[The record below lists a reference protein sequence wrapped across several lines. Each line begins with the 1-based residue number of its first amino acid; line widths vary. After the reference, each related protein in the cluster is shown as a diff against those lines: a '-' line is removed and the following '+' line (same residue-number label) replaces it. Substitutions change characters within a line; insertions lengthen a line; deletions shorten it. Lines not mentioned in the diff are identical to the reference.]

1 MLRKLAN
8 HYWLLLIILLFSINL
23 SSQNTVE
30 PDTIIGNAELTVTD
44 TVVAKKHSPH
54 MATIYSLIL
63 PGLGQAYNKKYWK
76 IPIVYAGFGVFYYFI
91 NLNDKE
97 YKKFRSAYYHSVLD
111 DGTPPVNEYEE
122 QYTTDQLLQAKNDYR
137 RNRDLSYIL
146 AGVWYV
152 LNVIDAT
159 VDAHMFT
166 WEVDENLSF
175 RAEPAYFDGYLG
187 KNYGGGIKLTLS
199 F

>member
-1 MLRKLAN
+1 MAS
-8 HYWLLLIILLFSINL
+8 LIIFSSL
-23 SSQNTVE
+23 SAQTTGTGQ
-30 PDTIIGNAELTVTD
+30 DTIPVKAEKEQPDSVQY
-44 TVVAKKHSPH
+44 KNHSPH
-54 MATIYSLIL
+54 KATIYSLIL

-91 NLNDKE
+91 DFNDKE
-97 YKKFRSAYYHSVLD
+97 YKKFREAYYHSVKE
-111 DGTPPVNEYEE
+111 DGTPPVNDYEE

-146 AGVWYV
+146 AGVWYA

-159 VDAHMFT
+159 VDAHLFT
-166 WEVDENLSF
+166 WEVDNNLSL
-175 RAEPAYFDGYLG
+175 RAEPAFFDGYLG
-187 KNYGGGIKLTLS
+187 KNTGGGVKLTLR